1 MGSQVEARACPV
13 VVRRGEDKSVG
24 VSLTLLSLGFSW
36 SVPGLPTGEGLD
48 DPASG
53 HSVFCVVCVVC
64 DHLCPRLQSLIIFF
78 VTPCLLCIPSS
89 PVVNSTSQIVRG
101 LGRALPGV
109 RSHCSVNRARYLPG
123 HQDIKTSQTEAL
135 TY

>member
-1 MGSQVEARACPV
+1 MGSQVEAKACPM

-53 HSVFCVVCVVC
+53 HSV
-64 DHLCPRLQSLIIFF
+64 LCCTCCLWPLLSTATEFNY
-78 VTPCLLCIPSS
+78 LLCAYVPPSAVYPPYICEQNFTDS
-89 PVVNSTSQIVRG
+89 
-101 LGRALPGV
+101 
-109 RSHCSVNRARYLPG
+109 
-123 HQDIKTSQTEAL
+123 
-135 TY
+135 